1 MALIDL
7 QKINKQYDI
16 KTILK
21 DVDFTL
27 HEGKRIAIIGQ
38 NGQGKSTLMKV
49 ITGEVEPDNGEISI
63 DKSVK
68 IEMLEQQPKFS
79 TGATV
84 REAIEEQLIELKE
97 AQRRYEELT
106 LLIVENFDESKEN
119 QIGQNQELLDEQ
131 AKIATYLDHH
141 NAWDIN
147 NKIERVLQEFSLKN
161 YENKDVSLLSGGEQR
176 RVGLAGLILKKP
188 DVLLLDE
195 PTNHLDVYMVEF
207 LEEILLR
214 ENFTLI
220 FISHD
225 RYFLDN
231 VATNIVEIENGILTK
246 FRGGYKDYLS
256 QKEQM
261 IINMQKEHENL
272 VRKLREEAHWMQH
285 GVTARRKRNELR
297 KENYFKLKEQ
307 VKKNPAKI
315 KKMSLELDREKKSFN
330 STNIVNK
337 KKMLFE
343 LDNIYLTLGEKELI
357 KNFTTR
363 ILQKDTIAIV
373 GPNGSGKSTILKV
386 FLERLKIDMG
396 SFKKGDFNIG
406 YFDQH
411 REMLDESKTI
421 MHTFCPNGGDRVEL
435 NDGRNM
441 HVFGYLKNFLFPKE
455 YLDKKVGVLSGGEKN
470 RIALALLFTKKFDV
484 LIMDEPTNDLDIPTI
499 NILEQY
505 LQSFQGALI
514 FVSHDRYFVD
524 KIAKKLFI
532 FKGNGLLEE
541 SYQKYSEYLE
551 DEKDI
556 KYIQEMETMET
567 LEQIKSK
574 EPVIQKI
581 KKKVK
586 LTYNEQREHESLPK
600 EIEELES
607 QMQDL
612 NNCLSNPHCYEEKG
626 IVSVSQEL
634 DVVTKQ
640 YDAKVERF
648 LELEEFIEELENQKQ

>member
-16 KTILK
+16 KVILK

-27 HEGKRIAIIGQ
+27 QEGQRIAVIGQ
-38 NGQGKSTLMKV
+38 NGQGKSTFMKV
-49 ITGEVEPDNGEISI
+49 ITGDVEQDSGDIAI

-68 IEMLEQQPKFS
+68 IEMLEQQPKFEIG
-79 TGATV
+79 TTV
-84 REAIEEQLIELKE
+84 REAIESQLVEIKV
-97 AQRRYEELT
+97 AQTRYEELT
-106 LLIVENFDESKEN
+106 LLITDDYENM
-119 QIGQNQELLDEQ
+119 ELLDEQ
-131 AKIATYLDHH
+131 AKVATYLDHH
-141 NAWDIN
+141 NAWDMD
-147 NKIERVLQEFSLKN
+147 NKIERVMQEFNLKH
-161 YENKDVSLLSGGEQR
+161 YENKDITLLSGGEQR

-231 VATNIVEIENGILTK
+231 IATNIVEIENGVLTK
-246 FRGGYKDYLS
+246 FRGGYKDYLQ

-261 IINMQKEHENL
+261 ILQLEKEHENL
-272 VRKLREEAHWMQH
+272 VRKFREEAHWMQH
-285 GVTARRKRNELR
+285 GVSARRKRNELR
-297 KENYFKLKEQ
+297 KENYFKLKDEI
-307 VKKNPAKI
+307 KKNPSKI
-315 KKMSLELDREKKSFN
+315 KKMRIELDREKKAF
-330 STNIVNK
+330 TGGGVVNK

-343 LDNIYLTLGEKELI
+343 LDDVTVQLGDKLLI
-357 KNFTTR
+357 KDFTTR

-373 GPNGSGKSTILKV
+373 GPNGSGKSTLLKV
-386 FLERLKIDMG
+386 FLERLKINSG
-396 SFKKGDFNIG
+396 TFKKGEFKVG

-470 RIALALLFTKKFDV
+470 RIALALLFTRKFDV

-541 SYQKYSEYLE
+541 SFQKYSEYLE

-556 KYIQEMETMET
+556 KYMEDMLKEEENTSKPIE
-567 LEQIKSK
+567 IKEEPKK
-574 EPVIQKI
+574 E
-581 KKKVK
+581 KKRVK
-586 LTYNEQREHESLPK
+586 LSYNEQREYEILPDEIDSL
-600 EIEELES
+600 EEQIKKMNQCLMDPECY
-607 QMQDL
+607 QEKGL
-612 NNCLSNPHCYEEKG
+612 VTLSN
-626 IVSVSQEL
+626 EL
-634 DVVTKQ
+634 DKLKTE
-640 YDAKVERF
+640 YDNKVERY
-648 LELEEFIEELENQKQ
+648 LELEEIIEELQK